1 MHDDTTIYS
10 LILQSIARHIQL
22 TPGEV
27 EIFTGLLLPKKYRR
41 RQFVVVAGEECRYE
55 YFVNKGCVKQYYLDN
70 KGQEHILA
78 FAPEGWWTGDMY
90 GFINNQPALTTVEAI
105 EDTEVLALEKN
116 AFEDMLIKIPKLERF
131 FRIILQRA
139 MVSNQKRII
148 GNMSQSGAERY
159 DSFVQQY
166 PSLEQRLSQRQIA
179 YYLGITPESLSRIKA
194 ARLKK

>member
-1 MHDDTTIYS
+1 MHDTTIYS
-10 LILQSIARHIQL
+10 LILQNIARHIQL
-22 TPGEV
+22 SPAE
-27 EIFTGLLLPKKYRR
+27 ELAFTGLLIPKKFRK
-41 RQFVVVAGEECRYE
+41 RQFIVIAGEECRYE
-55 YFVNKGCVKQYYLDN
+55 YFVNKGCVKQYYIDN

-90 GFINNQPALTTVEAI
+90 GFINNQPALTTIEAI
-105 EDTEVLALEKN
+105 EETEALALEKH
-116 AFEDMLIKIPKLERF
+116 AFEDMLLKIPKLERF

-139 MVSNQKRII
+139 MVSNQRRII

-159 DSFVQQY
+159 ASFVQQY

-194 ARLKK
+194 ARIKK

>member
-1 MHDDTTIYS
+1 MHDTSTYS
-10 LILQSIARHIQL
+10 LILQNIARHIQL
-22 TPGEV
+22 TPDEEKV
-27 EIFTGLLLPKKYRR
+27 FTSVLILKKLRK
-41 RQFVVVAGEECRYE
+41 RQFVIVAGEECRYE
-55 YFVNKGCVKQYYLDN
+55 YFVNKGCVKQYYLDD

-105 EDTEVLALEKN
+105 EDTEVFALEKN
-116 AFEDMLIKIPKLERF
+116 AFEGVLLKIPKLERF

-139 MVSNQKRII
+139 MVANQRRII
-148 GNMSQSGAERY
+148 GSMSQSGAERY
-159 DSFVQQY
+159 AAFIQQY

>member
-1 MHDDTTIYS
+1 LHDTTIYS
-10 LILQSIARHIQL
+10 LILQNIARHIQL
-22 TPGEV
+22 TPGEEQV
-27 EIFTGLLLPKKYRR
+27 FTSVLIPKKLRK

-55 YFVNKGCVKQYYLDN
+55 YFVNKGCVKQYYLDD

-78 FAPEGWWTGDMY
+78 FAPEDWWTGDMY

-116 AFEDMLIKIPKLERF
+116 AFEGVLLKVPKLERF

-139 MVSNQKRII
+139 MVSNQRRII
-148 GNMSQSGAERY
+148 ANMSQSGAERY
-159 DSFVQQY
+159 ASFIQQY

-179 YYLGITPESLSRIKA
+179 SYLGITPESLSRIKS